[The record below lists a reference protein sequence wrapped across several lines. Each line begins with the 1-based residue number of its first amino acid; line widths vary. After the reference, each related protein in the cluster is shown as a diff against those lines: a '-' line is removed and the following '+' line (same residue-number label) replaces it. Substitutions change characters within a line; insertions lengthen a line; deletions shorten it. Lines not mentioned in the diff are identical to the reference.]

1 MNSLFIYGCSH
12 SVAHK
17 IPNEKFWGY
26 LLSQRLNLHLVNST
40 NPGCGLG
47 HIISSLFRDI
57 YNKRIKKGDVVIWN
71 TSYPSRFTSPK
82 INSDIKSGR
91 HGQDSLQREEY
102 KIVDNGK
109 KKRLWAS
116 DMDMVNYWFQETVV
130 GYDILKSVGIETY
143 QWTLFGIEE
152 LSDLLKMA
160 HEWNQLEMELN
171 RPISSWENLIPSPS
185 EYKDWLAFIES
196 NKYMMGTDSNRMT
209 SITHPQRD
217 SHMNVK
223 GHEVFYNHFYNEIK
237 EIRDS
242 DRNKT

>member
-12 SVAHK
+12 SAGHE

-26 LLSQRLNLHLVNST
+26 LLSQRLNLHLVDST
-40 NPGCGLG
+40 NPGHGLG

-71 TSYPSRFTSPK
+71 TSYPSRFTTPK
-82 INSDIKSGR
+82 INSDIKPGR
-91 HGQDSLQREEY
+91 HGQDSLKRKEY

-130 GYDILKSVGIETY
+130 GYDILKSMGIETY
-143 QWTLFGIEE
+143 QWTLLGIEE

-185 EYKDWLAFIES
+185 EYQDWSWFIQS
-196 NKYMMGTDSNRMT
+196 NEYTIGDG
-209 SITHPQRD
+209 D
-217 SHMNVK
+217 AHMNVK
-223 GHEVFYNHFYNEIK
+223 GHEVFYNNFYNRIK
-237 EIRDS
+237 EIRDNG
-242 DRNKT
+242 RNKT

>member
-1 MNSLFIYGCSH
+1 MNNLFIYGCSH
-12 SVAHK
+12 SVGHN

-26 LLSQRLNLHLVNST
+26 LLSQRLNLNLVGTPCS
-40 NPGCGLG
+40 GKGLG

-57 YNKRIKKGDVVIWN
+57 YNKSIKEGDVVIWN
-71 TSYPSRFTSPK
+71 TSYPSRFTSPY
-82 INSDIKSGR
+82 INNDIKVGS
-91 HGQDSLQREEY
+91 HGQDTLQREEY

-130 GYDILKSVGIETY
+130 GYDILKSMGIETY

-152 LSDLLKMA
+152 LSGLLKMA
-160 HEWNQLEMELN
+160 HKWRPSEMELD

-185 EYKDWLAFIES
+185 EYKDWLRFIES
-196 NKYMMGTDSNRMT
+196 SEYMIGDG
-209 SITHPQRD
+209 D
-217 SHMNVK
+217 SHMNKK
-223 GHEVFYNHFYNEIK
+223 GHRVFYNHFYNEIRR
-237 EIRDS
+237 IRDN

>member
-1 MNSLFIYGCSH
+1 MNNLFIYGCSH
-12 SVAHK
+12 SVGHN

-26 LLSQRLNLHLVNST
+26 LLSQRLNLNLVGTLCS
-40 NPGCGLG
+40 GKGLG

-57 YNKRIKKGDVVIWN
+57 YNKSIKEGDVVIWN

-82 INSDIKSGR
+82 INSDIYHFI

-130 GYDILKSVGIETY
+130 GYDILKSMGIETY
-143 QWTLFGIEE
+143 QWTLLGIEE
-152 LSDLLKMA
+152 LSGLLKMA
-160 HEWNQLEMELN
+160 HKWRPSEMELD

-185 EYKDWLAFIES
+185 GYQDWSWFIES
-196 NKYMMGTDSNRMT
+196 NEYMIGEFQGGIDA
-209 SITHPQRD
+209 
-217 SHMNVK
+217 HMNVK
-223 GHEVFYNHFYNEIK
+223 GHEVFYNHFYNRIK
-237 EIRDS
+237 EIRDNG
-242 DRNKT
+242 RNKT